1 MSWEPQGLISYY
13 CCICERNFIVGLV
26 DDRKQK
32 PSFCPYCGPDGAI
45 DDTSDDWG
53 YTMRWNLVR
62 MTGEGER

>member
-45 DDTSDDWG
+45 DDTSYVEPDDDNYDWLDEMG
-53 YTMRWNLVR
+53 
-62 MTGEGER
+62 